1 MAKTEQA
8 ARYREIRRLGAGGMG
23 TVTLAEDTVLGR
35 LVALKRVHGG
45 DDRRGMLRLK
55 REAMVGASL
64 NHQNLV
70 FVFDAQLQD
79 DGDVVIVM
87 EYVEGE
93 TLEDLIRTRGALP
106 PDEAIRVLRG
116 IGAALDAI
124 HQRGIVHRDVKPANF
139 LLGRNGDIKL
149 ADLGVADVADRT
161 RITTSGAVVGS
172 FSYMAAEQLDGAA
185 PSSAMDVYALSAVAY
200 EMFSGTKARP
210 ESNPL
215 ALAHAIATQPPPDLR
230 DVRPDLPAETA
241 EVLKR
246 GMSADPAQRPRTVG
260 ELVRRLESS
269 IEPAPPT
276 QEALRRPRV
285 VTAPAPPGEPAPPP
299 RSEPPPRTEGPRRRR
314 SILAP
319 ALLALAA
326 VAVCAVVLAALSSG
340 GGEKRVGTSS
350 TTAASSGA
358 SKSSPAKTSAAHTS
372 PPNSGSSHAS
382 STATTHSTTTPA
394 TSTPTTAV
402 GPSPSAGAGPAGAGP
417 AGAAPAVAGGSAS
430 GSPVQAVEQF
440 YKAAAAH
447 QYATAWALADPNLRS
462 QVGGYSGFQNE
473 MSSVRSVTFDR
484 AAQLADS
491 SPTTATVAV
500 QTTSVQTSQTQQCS
514 GTVQTVHNGGG
525 WLLDRLSIGCS
536 SQ

>member
-64 NHQNLV
+64 NHPNLV

-79 DGDVVIVM
+79 DGDMEIVM

-93 TLEDLIRTRGALP
+93 TLEDLIRTRGPLP
-106 PDEAIRVLRG
+106 PEEAIRVLRG

-139 LLGRNGDIKL
+139 LIGRNGDIKL

-276 QEALRRPRV
+276 QEALRRPHV
-285 VTAPAPPGEPAPPP
+285 VTARARPGEPAPPP
-299 RSEPPPRTEGPRRRR
+299 RSKPPPRTEGPRRRR
-314 SILAP
+314 SILAA

-358 SKSSPAKTSAAHTS
+358 SKSGSAKTSAAHTS

-394 TSTPTTAV
+394 TSTPTTV
-402 GPSPSAGAGPAGAGP
+402 GPSPSAGAGPAGA
-417 AGAAPAVAGGSAS
+417 APAAAGGSAS

-447 QYATAWALADPNLRS
+447 QYATAWALADPNLRR
-462 QVGGYSGFQNE
+462 QVGGYSAFRNE
-473 MSSVRSVTFDR
+473 MSPVRSVTFDR
-484 AAQLADS
+484 AAQLADTG
-491 SPTTATVAV
+491 PTTATVAV
-500 QTTSVQTSQTQQCS
+500 QTTSVQTSQTQHCS